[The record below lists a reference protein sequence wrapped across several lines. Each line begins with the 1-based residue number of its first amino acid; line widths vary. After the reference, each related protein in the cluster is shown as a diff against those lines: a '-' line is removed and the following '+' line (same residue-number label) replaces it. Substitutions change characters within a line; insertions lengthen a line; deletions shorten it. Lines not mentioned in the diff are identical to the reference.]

1 MNSETG
7 EPREPPDTAALAR
20 RPGEPREPPDSA
32 APARRKGVRHPPS
45 LVFKLR
51 LPPEQVVARLLR
63 EDGVAEREDGA
74 WSARE
79 VGYDLQR
86 VPDGFTLT
94 SDPGGPGAWRP
105 GTQAICEGH
114 LEAIPGGTRLV
125 VRFRLH
131 PLTRNAFTF
140 LALLALGMAGF
151 QLVVAGP
158 AAAALLLIPIAVLT
172 TILAADRSRLRRQRE
187 ALRSLIES
195 TFTPLAQPRL
205 AAPTD
210 PFRLADVPAADHAA
224 RTRADADDA
233 PPAAP

>member
-1 MNSETG
+1 MSGEQSESG
-7 EPREPPDTAALAR
+7 EPGPPQPTMALAR
-20 RPGEPREPPDSA
+20 VG
-32 APARRKGVRHPPS
+32 GRHPPG
-45 LVFKLR
+45 LVFMLR
-51 LPPEQVVARLLR
+51 LPPEQVVERLLG
-63 EDGVAEREDGA
+63 EPGVAECEDGA

-79 VGYDLQR
+79 AGYDLQR
-86 VPDGFTLT
+86 LPDGFTLT

-114 LEAIPGGTRLV
+114 LEAVPGGSRLV

-140 LALLALGMAGF
+140 LALLALAMAGF

-158 AAAALLLIPIAVLT
+158 TAAALLLIPIAVLT
-172 TILAADRSRLRRQRE
+172 TILAADRNRLRRQRE

-205 AAPTD
+205 SAPTD
-210 PFRLADVPAADHAA
+210 PFRLADVPAGDHGARA
-224 RTRADADDA
+224 RTDAGD
-233 PPAAP
+233 PPPPGR